1 MDRRTELGRFLRSR
15 RARIAPEDAGVPH
28 FGGRRRVPG
37 LRREE
42 LAQLAGV
49 SVDHYVRLEQGRGV
63 HFSDE
68 VLDAVARVLRLDA
81 SERRHLYDLARPDPA
96 AGAAPSTAD
105 GAAPEQAGAVRSGLR
120 LLVASMGDVPAYV
133 LDHRLNVVAWNPLVA
148 ELLTDFGALPPERRN
163 IVRLMFLD
171 EAFAELY
178 RDRARKAE
186 DVVAFLRL
194 NAGRDQGD
202 AGLGALVA
210 EMSRESPHFRRLWA
224 DHPVKEKTHGRYGFR
239 HPLVGEFD
247 LNYETLRPPD
257 APNLVLVAY
266 TAEEGSPGAQALGL
280 LASLS
285 AIRKAQEADR

>member
-15 RARIAPEDAGVPH
+15 RARITPEDAGVPH

-81 SERRHLYDLARPDPA
+81 SERRHLYDLARPDSA
-96 AGAAPSTAD
+96 AAPGPGAD
-105 GAAPEQAGAVRSGLR
+105 GAAPEPPGAVRSGLR

-133 LDHRLNVVAWNPLVA
+133 LDHRLNVVAWNPLAA

-171 EAFAELY
+171 EAFAEVY
-178 RDRARKAE
+178 RDRERKAE

-202 AGLGALVA
+202 AELGALVA
-210 EMSRESPHFRRLWA
+210 QMSRESPRFRRLWA
-224 DHPVKEKTHGRYGFR
+224 DHPVKEKTNGRYGFR
-239 HPLVGEFD
+239 HPLVGEFE
-247 LNYETLRPPD
+247 LNYETLRLPD
-257 APNLVLVAY
+257 SPGLVLVAY
-266 TAEEGSPGAQALGL
+266 TAEEGSPGGLALGL

-285 AIRKAQEADR
+285 ATRRARA